1 MTEKSV
7 VDIPIG
13 SVVLANAG
21 RDLSTA
27 MEKRA
32 IAVAVAASGGFVY
45 IADGKERKLEK
56 PKRKNIKHISP
67 AGVNISTDELTNR
80 KLRRLIQGFDPN
92 RVTADQNLLDGE
104 VF

>member
-21 RDLSTA
+21 RD
-27 MEKRA
+27 KGRYF
-32 IAVAVAASGGFVY
+32 VAVAASGGFVY
-45 IADGKERKLEK
+45 IADGK
-56 PKRKNIKHISP
+56 
-67 AGVNISTDELTNR
+67 
-80 KLRRLIQGFDPN
+80 DPN

>member
-21 RDLSTA
+21 RD
-27 MEKRA
+27 KGRYF
-32 IAVAVAASGGFVY
+32 VAVAASGGFVY

-56 PKRKNIKHISP
+56 PKRKNINTFHLR
-67 AGVNISTDELTNR
+67 ASTSALMS
-80 KLRRLIQGFDPN
+80 
-92 RVTADQNLLDGE
+92 
-104 VF
+104 

>member
-21 RDLSTA
+21 RD
-27 MEKRA
+27 KGRYF
-32 IAVAVAASGGFVY
+32 VAVAASGGFVY

-56 PKRKNIKHISP
+56 PKRKRRS
-67 AGVNISTDELTNR
+67 SDLT
-80 KLRRLIQGFDPN
+80 LSSALMS
-92 RVTADQNLLDGE
+92 
-104 VF
+104 

>member
-13 SVVLANAG
+13 SVVLA
-21 RDLSTA
+21 
-27 MEKRA
+27 
-32 IAVAVAASGGFVY
+32 
-45 IADGKERKLEK
+45 K